1 MWMALI
7 PMAISLIGSMKGM
20 QAGEEM
26 QDLAYQQGL
35 IAEQNAVL
43 EKREL
48 QETVRRKEAE
58 DRRLQGTALAR
69 AAGSGARVEGSV
81 KGYLDYMDEE
91 SGRQLDWLK
100 SAGASRIR
108 LKLAAEKLR
117 VQASM
122 QAGESQSTSA
132 LFGGLTSMFSSG
144 MAGGLFS

>member
-20 QAGEEM
+20 QAGKEM

-69 AAGSGARVEGSV
+69 AAGYGARVEGSV

-91 SGRQLDWLK
+91 AGRQLDWLK

-117 VQASM
+117 VEASRKS
-122 QAGESQSTSA
+122 GESQSTSA
-132 LFGGLTSMFSSG
+132 LFGGITSMFSSG
-144 MAGGLFS
+144 MSSGLFS